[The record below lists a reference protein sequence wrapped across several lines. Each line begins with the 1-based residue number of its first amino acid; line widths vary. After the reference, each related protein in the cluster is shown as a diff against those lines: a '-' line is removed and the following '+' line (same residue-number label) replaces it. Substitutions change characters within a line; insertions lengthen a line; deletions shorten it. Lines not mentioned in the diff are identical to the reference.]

1 MPIRYR
7 VDFDALEAEKK
18 NDNVTK
24 DNDNVLSHA
33 KINYI
38 DEATRQT
45 HLNYIA
51 AFKEHPNTRPQDIVS
66 AEMSQA
72 AYIDHIKN
80 PDIMEDFV
88 NRVSS
93 LKEQGW
99 KLHPDSKTHNEYTKT
114 FVHAETGKVAV
125 AYRGTQT
132 WIGQDGRANISNTL
146 GITKVRQSIHD
157 QFDVDLRTKKAKIIH
172 DTNTYI
178 KENYGEK
185 VTITTGHSQGSRD
198 STQAKRTFF
207 PEAESIVFQ
216 PAPGGEVKQHEGR
229 MFTTPNDGV
238 SLKGKA
244 LAAVHPDYDMNYTR
258 STDRSK
264 LNTLTGGHMLDNQ
277 SVSVPNVVGE
287 DMSVRPVIHHAKI
300 THFKHF
306 GRGAAT
312 GLLPGIAASLIVE
325 NLPDSVVCMF

>member
-7 VDFDALEAEKK
+7 VDFDALEAKKK
-18 NDNVTK
+18 NDNASN
-24 DNDNVLSHA
+24 DNDNDTMSHA

-45 HLNYIA
+45 HLNYIKK
-51 AFKEHPNTRPQDIVS
+51 FKEHPNTRPQDIVS

-244 LAAVHPDYDMNYTR
+244 LAAVHPDYDMN
-258 STDRSK
+258 
-264 LNTLTGGHMLDNQ
+264 
-277 SVSVPNVVGE
+277 
-287 DMSVRPVIHHAKI
+287 
-300 THFKHF
+300 
-306 GRGAAT
+306 
-312 GLLPGIAASLIVE
+312 
-325 NLPDSVVCMF
+325 

>member
-7 VDFDALEAEKK
+7 VDFDALEAKKK

-38 DEATRQT
+38 DEATRQA
-45 HLNYIA
+45 HLNDIA
-51 AFKEHPNTRPQDIVS
+51 AFKEHPITRPQDIIS

-72 AYIDHIKN
+72 AYIDDIKS
-80 PDIMEDFV
+80 PDIMEDFI

-185 VTITTGHSQGSRD
+185 VTITTGHSHGSRD
-198 STQAKRTFF
+198 STQAKKTF
-207 PEAESIVFQ
+207 
-216 PAPGGEVKQHEGR
+216 
-229 MFTTPNDGV
+229 GV
-238 SLKGKA
+238 
-244 LAAVHPDYDMNYTR
+244 
-258 STDRSK
+258 
-264 LNTLTGGHMLDNQ
+264 Q
-277 SVSVPNVVGE
+277 
-287 DMSVRPVIHHAKI
+287 
-300 THFKHF
+300 
-306 GRGAAT
+306 
-312 GLLPGIAASLIVE
+312 
-325 NLPDSVVCMF
+325 